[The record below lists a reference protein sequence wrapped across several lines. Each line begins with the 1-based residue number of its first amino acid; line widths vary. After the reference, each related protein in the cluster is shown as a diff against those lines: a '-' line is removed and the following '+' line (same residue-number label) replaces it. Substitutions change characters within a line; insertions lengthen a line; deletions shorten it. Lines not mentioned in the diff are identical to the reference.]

1 MAIPDEI
8 VRSRYVSLTTFRRDG
23 TPVATPVWH
32 VVDGDELVV
41 ISDADAGKVKRIRNS
56 GRVVVTVCDVRGRIK
71 PGAATADG
79 TARLLE
85 ESRTAAGRKLLARK
99 YLMSRIGNGFARLLR
114 LRRPPVI
121 GIAVTLTR

>member
-1 MAIPDEI
+1 MAVPDEI
-8 VRSRYVSLTTFRRDG
+8 VRSQYVSLTTFRRDG

-41 ISDADAGKVKRIRNS
+41 ISEADAWKVKRIRNND
-56 GRVVVTVCDVRGRIK
+56 RVIVTVCDLRGRIK
-71 PGAATADG
+71 PGAATAEG
-79 TARLLE
+79 TARLLDDAG
-85 ESRTAAGRKLLARK
+85 TAAGRKLLARK

-121 GIAVTLTR
+121 GIAVTLAP